1 MVYGQGAKVSHELQM
16 RQGGKV
22 QVRRPASSALWL
34 ILCYLISRILILPQ
48 TGCNNTHWGTAILSS
63 SACHYIPLIIIAL
76 PVHKIILAAQHL
88 ERHSRVN
95 EQAFKVI
102 PLQYA
107 EYVNF
112 SLQNFEK
119 TSRFSLRSMRGETT
133 LCCSF
138 SASQRF
144 HMRMNWCSCSFVN

>member
-22 QVRRPASSALWL
+22 QVRRPDSSALWL

-119 TSRFSLRSMRGETT
+119 DPGLAWGVWEERPHFAAVFLHPNGFIWKWIDA
-133 LCCSF
+133 L
-138 SASQRF
+138 
-144 HMRMNWCSCSFVN
+144 VLL